1 MGIAV
6 ALLASASAPP
16 CIEESCV
23 RVGPNTKK
31 PADITSTTPSLVMT
45 AIASAIPAL
54 KEEKERTYATAT
66 KISKPNTVRAAHA
79 RSWK

>member
-1 MGIAV
+1 MGLAV

-31 PADITSTTPSLVMT
+31 PADITSTIPSLVMT
-45 AIASAIPAL
+45 AIATAIPAL
-54 KEEKERTYATAT
+54 QGREGEDVCYSHEDQ
-66 KISKPNTVRAAHA
+66 
-79 RSWK
+79 